1 MHAYNAEEVCAHLRG
16 CWKKRIQGG
25 QGRGWIQE
33 AEGGAGVEVKEE
45 LRWRLRGVG
54 GGVIYAFN

>member
-1 MHAYNAEEVCAHLRG
+1 MRAFAGLLEKENTGWTGTRVDPG
-16 CWKKRIQGG
+16 S
-25 QGRGWIQE
+25 GR
-33 AEGGAGVEVKEE
+33 GAGVEVKEE

>member
-16 CWKKRIQGG
+16 WWKKRIRWTRARGG
-25 QGRGWIQE
+25 SRK
-33 AEGGAGVEVKEE
+33 GVEVKEE
-45 LRWRLRGVG
+45 PVERLRGVG